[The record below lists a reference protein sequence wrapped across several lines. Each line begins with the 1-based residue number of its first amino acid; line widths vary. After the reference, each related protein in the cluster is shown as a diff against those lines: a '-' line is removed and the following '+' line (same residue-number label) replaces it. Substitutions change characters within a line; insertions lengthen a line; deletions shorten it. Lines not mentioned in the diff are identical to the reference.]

1 MIQKINSHYA
11 KVFTA
16 PLGHY
21 RYIINMG
28 GRGAGRSKVA
38 AQRATAKICAPEY
51 YRAAIMRLVKE
62 DIKNSIFTD
71 VRDNMEELGIDQI
84 INITENPLMFRYGK
98 NSIRGLGFKKNGD
111 QKSKLKSLANFN
123 EVIIE
128 EADEIGPEDFIML
141 DDSLRT
147 LKSPVTVMMNLNP
160 PDINH
165 WIIKRWFNL
174 VQAIDEDGNVVD
186 GFYKPVL
193 KSEFTEQVLFIDT
206 NYLVNAKN
214 IAASTKYNWEQ
225 YRTTNPDH
233 YWSVIRGMVSAGAKG
248 RIYKNWLPLSA
259 TEFDALPYPSYYA
272 IDFGFTNDPTAI
284 VEIKE
289 HNNRVYVKELVYRT
303 GLINRDPGGKLPNIS
318 DELARHD
325 VPKGARIYADC
336 AEPKSI
342 AELQADG
349 WNVHASTKGSD
360 SIRVGVDLLLGKEV
374 FYTENS
380 SNVEREQQKYCW
392 GLDKNK
398 EPTNKPI
405 DDFNHAMDAIRY
417 GVYTH
422 SLRSYVGF

>member
-1 MIQKINSHYA
+1 
-11 KVFTA
+11 
-16 PLGHY
+16 
-21 RYIINMG
+21 MG

-38 AQRATAKICAPEY
+38 AQRATAKIVDPEY
-51 YRAAIMRLVKE
+51 YRCAIMRLVYG

-71 VRDNMEELGIDQI
+71 IRDNMEELVIDEI
-84 INITENPLMFRYGK
+84 VDITENPLMFKHGK
-98 NSIRGLGFKKNGD
+98 NSIRGIGFKKSSGD

-128 EADEIGPEDFIML
+128 EADEVLEEDFIML

-147 LKSPVTVMMNLNP
+147 LKSPVSVMMMLNP

-165 WIIKRWFNL
+165 WLIKRWFNL
-174 VQAIDEDGNVVD
+174 VQAIDEHGNEVE

-193 KSEFTEQVLFIDT
+193 KSEFKDQVLFIDT

-214 IAASTKYNWEQ
+214 IAPSTKHNWEQ

-233 YWSVIRGMVSAGAKG
+233 YWNMIRGYVSAGAKG
-248 RIYKNWLPLSA
+248 RIYKNWQPIPA
-259 TEFDALPYPSYYA
+259 AEFDALPYPSYFA
-272 IDFGFTNDPTAI
+272 LDFGYTNDPTAI

-303 GLINRDPGGKLPNIS
+303 GLVNRDPDGKLPNIS
-318 DELARHD
+318 DELKRCE
-325 VPKGARIYADC
+325 VPKGARIYADS

-342 AELQADG
+342 DELKADG
-349 WNVHASTKGSD
+349 WHVLPSTKGAD

-374 FYTENS
+374 FYTDCS
-380 SNVEREQQKYCW
+380 ANVETESQKYTW
-392 GLDKNK
+392 ALDKNK
-398 EPTNKPI
+398 EPTNKPV

-417 GVYTH
+417 GVYTN
-422 SLRSYVGF
+422 SLKSYVGF